1 MAEGAFDALIVGA
14 GPAGVGAALRLRQFG
29 YRVMLI
35 DRSAV
40 WPRKQVGE
48 ALTPGVQNI
57 IALLDANDALSGV
70 PHLAGRPSR
79 LLWRGLSAEMIAD
92 GGSAMVDRA
101 AFDAALLALAQRRGV
116 QVERPA
122 QVREIGGGAGDW
134 RIQLRCGEA
143 GVKHITARHIIDA
156 GGRGGQARGQRLD
169 CAPRLAAMW
178 MELPATGLPVDLLQ
192 ATHTEALEHGWLWGA
207 ALPGQRYRI
216 MLVFDPAAAHAAP
229 PGTPAARLRA
239 ACAASRLFAPMAGL
253 AGGDV
258 FQMCSATPYLMAD
271 SWQDGRIK
279 IGDAAFAL
287 DPISSSGV
295 EKAMRFSLQ
304 AVVALH
310 TVLSD
315 GTPASAAL
323 SRDFYEHRL
332 IETCARHAHWTAA
345 SYRQAW
351 CGERPFWRQRSAV
364 RFIPPFPAAWPDLRA
379 RLYDASLQLD
389 GFQEPELRSL
399 ASLDPARALRLNEK
413 ASVVQV
419 PCVIADRVRLHMAL
433 THPHLERPLAFLEN
447 ESLAPHLERLK
458 QAQTLDTV
466 LRQFGSS
473 MHEGKARK
481 ITAWLWQH
489 GLIDSVH

>member
-1 MAEGAFDALIVGA
+1 MADGAFDVLIIGA
-14 GPAGVGAALRLRQFG
+14 GPAGVSAALRLRQFG
-29 YRVMLI
+29 YRVLLI
-35 DRSAV
+35 ERSDV
-40 WPRKQVGE
+40 WPRRQVGE

-79 LLWRGLSAEMIAD
+79 LLWRGRGAETIAD

-101 AFDAALLALAQRRGV
+101 AFDAALLALAQSRGV

-134 RIQLRCGEA
+134 RVQLRCGGA
-143 GVKHITARHIIDA
+143 DVKHIAARHIIDA

-178 MELPATGLPVDLLQ
+178 MEIPATGLPADLLR
-192 ATHTEALEHGWLWGA
+192 ATQTEALEHGWLWGA
-207 ALPGQRYRI
+207 ALPGRRYRV
-216 MLVFDPAAAHAAP
+216 MLVFDPGAAHGAR
-229 PGTPAARLRA
+229 PGAPAARLRA
-239 ACAASRLFAPMAGL
+239 ACAASQLFAPMATL
-253 AGGDV
+253 ADGDV

-271 SWQDGRIK
+271 SWQDGRMK

-310 TVLSD
+310 TLLSD
-315 GTPASAAL
+315 RTLASAAL
-323 SRDFYEHRL
+323 GRDFYEHRL

-351 CGERPFWRQRSAV
+351 CGDRPFWRQRSAI
-364 RFIPPFPAAWPDLRA
+364 RFIPPSPTAWPDLQA

-389 GFQEPELRSL
+389 GFQEPELRPL
-399 ASLDPARALRLNEK
+399 AALDPARALRLNDK
-413 ASVVQV
+413 ASLVQV

-433 THPHLERPLAFLEN
+433 SHPHLERPLAFLED

-473 MHEGKARK
+473 MPDGKARK

-489 GLIDSVH
+489 GLIDSVT